1 MKPKIILPVLVLLCG
16 FLFFYLGC
24 VLEKTGTLRINLTD
38 DPGIYDEV
46 VITFSEIAVHQSEE
60 QDETDEQDDIDNQDN
75 EGIPRNAYGEDD
87 GNDDNDGDNDDSDND
102 GNWIII
108 KLDEEIQYDL
118 LKLQDTS
125 EIIAIAELGV
135 GFYTQIRLK
144 IVEGIDKTFVKIGDT
159 IYPLEVPSGAQSGLK
174 LTHPFEI
181 VEDGTT
187 IFYLDFDAE
196 KSVVE
201 TGNEQY
207 KLKPTIKIL
216 SQGVKGIVVDSDED
230 PIAGATVSASDDDVD
245 TESCSTGDY
254 GTFELPLAE
263 GIYTVEITAE
273 SYNTETIESVEVTKG
288 EWVNL
293 GSIQL
298 ELE

>member
-1 MKPKIILPVLVLLCG
+1 MKTKIFVHMLI
-16 FLFFYLGC
+16 LFFGLICFYTGC
-24 VLEKTGTLRINLTD
+24 ILEETGTLQINLTD
-38 DPGIYDEV
+38 DPGIYDKV

-60 QDETDEQDDIDNQDN
+60 QDETEEQDDIDNQDN
-75 EGIPRNAYGEDD
+75 EGIPRNAYGEED
-87 GNDDNDGDNDDSDND
+87 GNYYNDENNDDSDND

-108 KLDEEIQYDL
+108 KLDEDRQYDL

-125 EIIAIAELGV
+125 EILAIAELGV

-144 IVEGIDKTFVKIGDT
+144 IVEGIDKTFVKIEDT

-181 VEDGTT
+181 VEGGTT
-187 IFYLDFDAE
+187 VFYLDFDAE
-196 KSVVE
+196 KSVVG

-216 SQGVKGIVVDSDED
+216 SQGVKGTVVDSEGD
-230 PIAGATVSASDDDVD
+230 PIAGATVSASGDDVD
-245 TESCSTGDY
+245 TESCSTGDD

-273 SYNTETIESVEVTKG
+273 NYITETIESVEVIKG

-293 GSIQL
+293 GSIRL